1 MNTLNLS
8 RSALTLSTIAIAA
21 LLSACTTLAPDYQRP
36 AAPVAGTW
44 SDGAA
49 SAPVTTASTAS
60 AANQT
65 ATDIGWR
72 DFFTD
77 AKLRQVIEQSLA
89 NNRDLRV
96 AALNVEKAQA
106 QYRVQRADLF
116 PGVNASGGQSAQ
128 RLPADLSSTGQ
139 PTTTRQY
146 TATLGVSAY
155 ELDLFGRVRSL
166 RDAALSQYLATEDAQ
181 RSTQISLVAQVA
193 TAYLTLAADQ
203 ERLELAKQTLS
214 SRQETLRITQKSHEF
229 GASSALDVRQV
240 QTTVEAARADV
251 ASYTSLVAQDRNAL
265 TLLVGAP
272 VQAELLPAAG
282 TQSAL
287 TLASDLPAGVPSQVL
302 LQRPDV
308 QQAERT
314 LQAANANIG
323 AARAAFFPRITLT
336 GSAGAASASLDQ
348 LFQGGQGFWSFAPQ
362 ITLPIFDGGR
372 NRANLKVAEVERDIG
387 VAQYE
392 KAIQSAFKDVSDAL
406 AQRATIGEQTAAQ
419 QDLVTA
425 SQDAYRLADARYRQ
439 GLDDY
444 LTTLDTQRSLYS
456 AQQGLITARLSQ
468 QVNRITLY
476 KVLGGGVRADS
487 ATAEPADASNQQR
500 QSGH

>member
-1 MNTLNLS
+1 MNTRNPV

-21 LLSACTTLAPDYQRP
+21 LLSACGTLAPDYQRP
-36 AAPVAGTW
+36 AAPVAASWSTG

-49 SAPVTTASTAS
+49 SASAAAQSQSTA
-60 AANQT
+60 
-65 ATDIGWR
+65 DLGWR
-72 DFFTD
+72 EFFTD
-77 AKLRQVIEQSLA
+77 DKLRQVIDQALA

-116 PGVNASGGQSAQ
+116 PGVNASGGQSTQ
-128 RLPADLSSTGQ
+128 RLPSDLSSTGE
-139 PTTTRQY
+139 PTITRQY

-203 ERLELAKQTLS
+203 ERLELAKQTLA

-265 TLLVGAP
+265 TLLVGGP
-272 VQAELLPAAG
+272 LKPELLPTGG
-282 TQSAL
+282 TQAAL
-287 TLASDLPAGVPSQVL
+287 TITRDLPAGMPSDVL

-308 QQAERT
+308 QQAERA

-336 GSAGAASASLDQ
+336 GSAGAASASLDK
-348 LFQGGQGFWSFAPQ
+348 LFKGGQGFWSFAPQ
-362 ITLPIFDGGR
+362 ITLPIFDGGS
-372 NRANLKVAEVERDIG
+372 NSANLKVAEVERDIG

-425 SQDAYRLADARYRQ
+425 SQDAYRLADARYRR

-444 LTTLDTQRSLYS
+444 LSTLDAQRSLYS

-468 QVNRITLY
+468 QINRITLY

-487 ATAEPADASNQQR
+487 ATAAPAGASNQQR